1 MLDRGYKIYTD
12 DRGYKI
18 YTDDSGAEEDE
29 F

>member
-18 YTDDSGAEEDE
+18 YIDDSGAEEDE